1 MAKGD
6 QGSLVPRVV
15 TISVC
20 ACAIAYVDSIVDI
33 YLRKMLPLSE
43 WQSHVKD
50 IPSLVS
56 FLSGH
61 GVFWTEQTR
70 QISFFVLLI
79 AIALLS
85 GSSTRQKLGFF
96 LWGLSVSELFHYI
109 SMYLLIKWP
118 RSLGT
123 WDVIALFPQPWVAPV
138 YVPVIISLAMIMCA
152 IFLMREDDKGSAKP
166 SRPKPAS
173 KSASKSK
180 KKESSD

>member
-6 QGSLVPRVV
+6 QGSLVPKVV
-15 TISVC
+15 TLSVC

-70 QISFFVLLI
+70 QIAIFVLLVSV
-79 AIALLS
+79 ALLA
-85 GSSTRQKLGFF
+85 GSSVRQKFGFF
-96 LWGLSVSELFHYI
+96 LWGLSIFELFHYI

-118 RSLGT
+118 KSLGT

-152 IFLMREDDKGSAKP
+152 VFLMKEEGKAAGKP
-166 SRPKPAS
+166 SKPKS
-173 KSASKSK
+173 SSKSK